1 MPSSTCSLTRRE
13 LATWRSWVL
22 ASRTFETHVERLLT
36 ENTGLALIDYEL
48 LDSLAHADEP
58 MRMCDL
64 GASVALTRSGTT
76 RAVTRLENLG
86 LVERRKSDTDGR
98 STVVG
103 VTDAGRERH
112 EQATAVFVPELRT
125 NVLGALTE
133 DEQDGL
139 RVASELIRT
148 TTLGTPACRSELADL
163 VDA

>member
-1 MPSSTCSLTRRE
+1 MPSPICSLTRRE

-36 ENTGLALIDYEL
+36 EHTGLALIDYEL
-48 LDSLAHADEP
+48 LDSLVHGNEP

-76 RAVTRLENLG
+76 RAVTRLENMG

-103 VTDAGRERH
+103 VTVAGRERH
-112 EQATAVFVPELRT
+112 GQATAVFVPELRT

-148 TTLGTPACRSELADL
+148 TTLGTPACRSQLADL

>member
-1 MPSSTCSLTRRE
+1 MPTPTCPLTERE

-36 ENTGLALIDYEL
+36 ESTGLALVDYEL
-48 LDSLAHADEP
+48 LDSLAHAEEP

-76 RAVTRLENLG
+76 RAVTRLENMG

-103 VTDAGRERH
+103 VTEEGRARH
-112 EQATAVFVPELRT
+112 GQATGVFVPELRR
-125 NVLGALTE
+125 NVLGALT
-133 DEQDGL
+133 DQEQDNL

-148 TTLGTPACRSELADL
+148 TTLGTPACRTQLADL